1 MNKQEG
7 IRELGAKI
15 LAVCAR
21 CPHGRWFG
29 GTLQCSVKRAH
40 CHSQRVRRWLAEI
53 EKLES

>member
-1 MNKQEG
+1 MNKQGG

-15 LAVCAR
+15 LAVCAQ

-29 GTLQCSVKRAH
+29 GTLQCSVKRSH